1 MTDTV
6 LLDRGWSFRRIHP
19 ELTPLAWSQVDLPH
33 CPFVADLNG
42 QGHWLGQCEYR
53 RPLRITKLV
62 PGVRYVL
69 AFGAA
74 MHTAQV
80 LIDDQEVGH
89 HVGGYLPFEVEI
101 TPHLREGTSHFLT
114 VRLDNRSNGD
124 VPPGKRFEDLDFC
137 WYGGLYRSVELRM
150 YPEIHIT
157 DPVAADEPAG
167 GGIFVRTLSASAE
180 KAVLQIKVHVRN
192 TGRSP
197 RDFQVE
203 VDLLRGAVEVSGGN
217 RVVCVLPGRSSTHV
231 EIQLSVEQPHL
242 WSPANPALHQVRVSL
257 RSPDGNLIDTRSER
271 VGIRRI
277 GFSRSGGFV
286 LNGQPLRLRGT
297 NRHQE
302 YPYAGYAL
310 PRLAQV
316 RDARRIKEAGFDYV
330 RLSHYPQ
337 SPDFLNAC
345 DELGIV
351 VLNCIPGWQFLGGER
366 FRENCFE
373 AARHL
378 IRRDRNHACVI
389 AWELSLNETQ
399 MDEAFMKKLRAIGH
413 EEYPGDQMFT
423 AGWLDR
429 YDIYLHSR
437 QHGEIHRW
445 KNDDK
450 AMIVAE
456 YGDWEFYASNEG
468 FDQKTGAGVHAAW
481 SNSRQFR
488 GDGERGLRQQVWN
501 HVIALNDTLS
511 SPAVLDGQWAMFD
524 YARGYH
530 PLRAACG
537 VMDVFR
543 LPKFSY
549 HFYRSQR
556 GPAEKGEGWT
566 GGPMVFIASH
576 WTPASDLRI
585 LVFSNCDQVE
595 LRLNQTVVAR
605 QKPAITWMTQF
616 LPHAPFVFDLPHYT
630 AGTLE
635 AVAYLGD
642 QVVARHSVSA
652 PGLPSQLELVV
663 DTGGVPI
670 DASGPDL
677 VFAHVQVRD
686 AQGNLCIADQSVI
699 AFAVLGQAEILGPQ
713 TVQAEAGIASILLR
727 LPTGSAQFAL
737 RAQRAVGNQIFSA
750 ACHWKQGQF
759 VPSTEGM
766 RPLQTV

>member
-1 MTDTV
+1 MPDTV
-6 LLDRGWSFRRIHP
+6 SLDRGWSFRRFHP
-19 ELTPLAWSQVDLPH
+19 ELTPHAWSHVDLPH

-42 QGHWLGQCEYR
+42 HGHWLGQCEYR
-53 RPLRITKLV
+53 RPLRIAKLV
-62 PGVRYVL
+62 PGTRYVL

-80 LIDDQEVGH
+80 LLDDEEIGQ
-89 HVGGYLPFEVEI
+89 HVGGYLPFEVDL
-101 TPHLREGTSHFLT
+101 TAHLREGMAHFLT
-114 VRLDNRSNGD
+114 VRLDNRSNPD

-150 YPEIHIT
+150 YPEVHIT
-157 DPVAADEPAG
+157 DPVAANEPAG
-167 GGIFVRTLSASAE
+167 GGIFVRTLSATAE

-203 VDLLRGAVEVSGGN
+203 VDLLRGAVEVSGGH

-231 EIQLSVEQPHL
+231 EIQLAVEQPHL
-242 WSPANPALHQVRVSL
+242 WSPTSPALHQVRVSL

-271 VGIRRI
+271 VGLRRI
-277 GFSRSGGFV
+277 AFSRSGGFV

-316 RDARRIKEAGFDYV
+316 RDARWIKEAGFDYV

-337 SPDFLNAC
+337 STDFLNAC

-351 VLNCIPGWQFLGGER
+351 VMNCIPGWQYLGGER
-366 FRENCFE
+366 FRQNCFE

-378 IRRDRNHACVI
+378 IRRDRNHPCVI
-389 AWELSLNETQ
+389 GWELSLNETE
-399 MDEAFMKKLRAIGH
+399 MDEAFTEKLQAIGH

-450 AMIVAE
+450 ALIVAE

-481 SNSRQFR
+481 SNSRKFR
-488 GDGERGLRQQVWN
+488 SDGERGLRQQAWN
-501 HVIALNDTLS
+501 HMLALNDTLS
-511 SPAVLDGQWAMFD
+511 SPAVLDGQWSMFD

-530 PLRAACG
+530 PVRAACG
-537 VMDVFR
+537 VMDIFR
-543 LPKFSY
+543 LPKYSY
-549 HFYRSQR
+549 YFYRSQR
-556 GPAEKGEGWT
+556 GPTEKGEGWT

-585 LVFSNCDQVE
+585 LVFSNCDEVE
-595 LRLNQTVVAR
+595 LRINQTVIAR
-605 QKPAITWMTQF
+605 QKPAITSMSQF
-616 LPHAPFVFDLPHYT
+616 LPHPPFVFDLPVYT
-630 AGTLE
+630 PGTLE

-642 QVVARHSVSA
+642 EIVARHSVSTA
-652 PGLPSQLELVV
+652 GLPAQLELVV
-663 DTGGVPI
+663 ETAGAPI
-670 DASGPDL
+670 DSSAADL
-677 VFAHVQVRD
+677 VFAHLYVRD
-686 AQGNLCIADQSVI
+686 AQGSLCIGDESVI

-713 TVQAEAGIASILLR
+713 TVQAEAGIASILLL
-727 LPTGSAQFAL
+727 LPTGSTQFAL
-737 RAQRAVGNQIFSA
+737 RAQRAVGDQTLSA

-759 VPSTEGM
+759 APSTEGR